1 VLRYRPELFFGGG
14 LRIQFHENT
23 WTMASLGGRGRHSTL
38 RLHKLFAKAPLSV
51 LDAVVRSFFVPQD
64 AGARRELRSRILEF
78 IEANSQLALSTLSAR
93 RLRSPRGS
101 TYDLKVV
108 EDGVRRK
115 FLPSCPSVRIG
126 WSQRITAS
134 LMGKW
139 IATPDGLPNVVVI
152 NRLLDDSVVPLFYLE
167 YVVFHELLHE
177 VIPIRRKE
185 GRWVHHPAE
194 FRRREKLFPAF
205 TEAVLWERT
214 NVARLFA
221 AHAKGPSWPRAT

>member
-1 VLRYRPELFFGGG
+1 MLRACLLRYRPELFFEGE
-14 LRIQFHENT
+14 LRIQFHQNT
-23 WTMASLGGRGRHSTL
+23 WTMASLGRRGRCSTL
-38 RLHKLFAKAPLSV
+38 RLHRLFARAPVSV

-64 AGARRELRSRILEF
+64 AGARRELRSSILEF
-78 IEANSQLALSTLSAR
+78 IESNSQLALSTLSAR
-93 RLRSPRGS
+93 RLRPARGAA
-101 TYDLKVV
+101 YDLKAI

-115 FLPSCPSVRIG
+115 FLPSCPPVRIG

-139 IATPDGLPNVVVI
+139 IATPASLPNVVVI
-152 NRLLDDSVVPLFYLE
+152 NRLLDDAGVPLYYLE

-194 FRRREKLFPAF
+194 FRRMEKQFPSF
-205 TEAVLWERT
+205 KQAVLWERQ
-214 NVARLFA
+214 NVGRLFDA
-221 AHAKGPSWPRAT
+221 RAKG